1 MSIRAVQA
9 DAALPETESSGNF
22 TKELTMRTMLAT
34 VGLWLMTCLV
44 GCAGRSENEGF
55 TLPTGDVERG
65 QETFVRFRCYD
76 CHRIPG
82 VDLPVGEEPDQV
94 VVELGGRLQRVK
106 NYGDLVTA
114 IINPSHR
121 LAKGYT
127 ESRISQDGKSNMTVY
142 NDVMTVS
149 QLIDIVTFLQSH
161 YELQPKELTTYPS
174 YNIDR

>member
-1 MSIRAVQA
+1 
-9 DAALPETESSGNF
+9 
-22 TKELTMRTMLAT
+22 MRMILAT
-34 VGLWLMTCLV
+34 VGLWMTTCLV
-44 GCAGRSENEGF
+44 GCAGSSEKEGF
-55 TLPTGDVERG
+55 TLPSGDVERG
-65 QETFVRFRCYD
+65 HEAFVRFRCYD

-94 VVELGGRLQRVK
+94 VVELGGKLQRVK

-121 LAKGYT
+121 LASGYT
-127 ESRISQDGKSNMTVY
+127 ESRVSQDGKSNMTVY

-161 YELQPKELTTYPS
+161 YKLQPDTPTAYSDYSKTEKAAKDP
-174 YNIDR
+174 NVP

>member
-1 MSIRAVQA
+1 MSMIRATA
-9 DAALPETESSGNF
+9 
-22 TKELTMRTMLAT
+22 
-34 VGLWLMTCLV
+34 GLWLMTCLV
-44 GCAGRSENEGF
+44 GCTGSSENEGF
-55 TLPTGDVERG
+55 TLPNGNVERG
-65 QETFVRFRCYD
+65 KEAFVRFRCYD

-94 VVELGGRLQRVK
+94 VIELGGKVQRVK
-106 NYGDLVTA
+106 NYADLVTA

-161 YELQPKELTTYPS
+161 YELAPKEPTAYPPYTRTELTPAKS
-174 YNIDR
+174 R